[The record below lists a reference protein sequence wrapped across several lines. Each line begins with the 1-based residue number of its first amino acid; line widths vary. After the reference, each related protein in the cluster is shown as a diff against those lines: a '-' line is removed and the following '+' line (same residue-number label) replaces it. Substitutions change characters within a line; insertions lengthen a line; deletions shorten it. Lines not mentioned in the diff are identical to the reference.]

1 MLGESQSS
9 GASALAG
16 MTGRQTA
23 VIGLCALLAMIDGLD
38 TQTIG
43 LVAPAIAS
51 AWHVAPAG
59 FGPVFGS
66 SLFSG
71 MIGAFLLGQAA
82 DRFGRKAILTLALLL
97 FAVSSLAT
105 PLTQTLRAL
114 LAVRLVTGFGLGG
127 AIPIIIAITSEAAP
141 RALRLNIVSLMYCGF
156 PLGSMGGSLA
166 AARMI
171 PSLGWASVFYLGGA
185 IPLVLLVLVAALIP
199 ASRHASHPL
208 AGAGARGP
216 RPTVGALF
224 ADGRA
229 PGTLLLWA
237 ALFLSLLL
245 TVFLVNWLPL
255 VTHEA
260 GLGMAIAVLGVGALN
275 FGGIIGTFLIG
286 WACKRLRSV
295 LPIALSYGLGALAVC
310 AIGLTANS
318 TTLLLGTAFIA
329 GLLTVGSQ
337 MCTIALSASFY
348 ESELRATGVGWA
360 FGVGRIGAVVGPVLG
375 GILIGYGISVPILFL
390 TAGTVSLGAA
400 LAVRAAGH
408 SANRNFPGRLFPAR
422 APQ

>member
-1 MLGESQSS
+1 M
-9 GASALAG
+9 
-16 MTGRQTA
+16 
-23 VIGLCALLAMIDGLD
+23 IGLCALMAMVDGLD

-51 AWHVAPAG
+51 AWHVAPAD

-82 DRFGRKAILTLALLL
+82 DRFGRKAVLTVAMLL
-97 FAVSSLAT
+97 FALSSLAT
-105 PLTQTLRAL
+105 PLTHTLPAL
-114 LAVRLVTGFGLGG
+114 LEVRLVTGFGLGG
-127 AIPIIIAITSEAAP
+127 AIPIIIAVTSEAAP

-156 PLGSMGGSLA
+156 PLGSMIGSLA

-185 IPLVLLVLVAALIP
+185 IPLLLLVLVVALIP
-199 ASRHASHPL
+199 ASRNAPRTPASAP
-208 AGAGARGP
+208 GP

-245 TVFLVNWLPL
+245 TVFLVNWMPL
-255 VTHEA
+255 VTRRA
-260 GLGMAIAVLGVGALN
+260 GLSIAVAVLGVGALN
-275 FGGIIGTFLIG
+275 FGGIVGTFLIG
-286 WACKRLRSV
+286 WVCKRMGSV
-295 LPIALSYGLGALAVC
+295 IPIALSYALGTLAVC
-310 AIGLTANS
+310 AIGFAADS
-318 TTLLLGTAFIA
+318 KMLLLGTAFIA

-375 GILIGYGISVPILFL
+375 GILIGYGVSIPALFL
-390 TAGTVSLGAA
+390 TAGAVSLGAA
-400 LAVRAAGH
+400 LAVLAAGQ
-408 SANRNFPGRLFPAR
+408 SANRNFPGRLFVAAGPK
-422 APQ
+422 

>member
-1 MLGESQSS
+1 
-9 GASALAG
+9 
-16 MTGRQTA
+16 MTGRQVA
-23 VIGLCALLAMIDGLD
+23 VIVLCALMAMIDGLD

-43 LVAPAIAS
+43 LVAPAIA
-51 AWHVAPAG
+51 ADWHVAPAA

-71 MIGAFLLGQAA
+71 MIGALVLGQAA
-82 DRFGRKAILTLALLL
+82 DRFGRKIVLTLAMLL

-105 PLTQTLRAL
+105 PLTQTLHAL
-114 LAVRLVTGFGLGG
+114 LAVRLITGFGLGG
-127 AIPIIIAITSEAAP
+127 AIPIIIALTSEAAP
-141 RALRLNIVSLMYCGF
+141 PGLRLNIVSLMYCGF

-171 PSLGWASVFYLGGA
+171 PTLGWPSVFYLGGA
-185 IPLVLLVLVAALIP
+185 IPLGLLVLVAILVP
-199 ASRHASHPL
+199 ASRAAPLPRASAP
-208 AGAGARGP
+208 AP

-224 ADGRA
+224 LDGRA
-229 PGTLLLWA
+229 PGTLLLWG

-245 TVFLVNWLPL
+245 TVFLVNWMPL
-255 VTHEA
+255 VTRQA
-260 GLGMAIAVLGVGALN
+260 GLSIAVAVLGVGALN
-275 FGGIIGTFLIG
+275 FGGIVGTFLIG

-295 LPIALSYGLGALAVC
+295 LPIALSYALGALAVC
-310 AIGLTANS
+310 AIGFVADS
-318 TTLLLGTAFIA
+318 RTLLLGTAFVA

-375 GILIGYGISVPILFL
+375 GILIGYGISIPTLFL
-390 TAGTVSLGAA
+390 TAGAAALGAA
-400 LAVRAAGH
+400 LAVLAAGQ
-408 SANRNFPGRLFPAR
+408 SANRNFPGRLFVAR
-422 APQ
+422 APR

>member
-1 MLGESQSS
+1 MSQSTGSS

-16 MTGRQTA
+16 MTGRQAA
-23 VIGLCALLAMIDGLD
+23 VIGLCALMAMIDGLD

-51 AWHVAPAG
+51 DWHVAPAA

-71 MIGAFLLGQAA
+71 MIGALLLGQAA
-82 DRFGRKAILTLALLL
+82 DRFGRKAVLASAILL
-97 FAVSSLAT
+97 FAVSSLVT
-105 PLTQTLRAL
+105 PLTQTLDAL

-127 AIPIIIAITSEAAP
+127 SIPIIIAITSEAAP

-185 IPLVLLVLVAALIP
+185 IPLLLLVLVVLLIP
-199 ASRHASHPL
+199 ASRKASPPS
-208 AGAGARGP
+208 ASAPGP

-229 PGTLLLWA
+229 AGTLLLWA

-245 TVFLVNWLPL
+245 TVFLVNWMPL
-255 VTHEA
+255 VTHQA
-260 GLGMAIAVLGVGALN
+260 GLSIAIAVLGVGMLN
-275 FGGIIGTFLIG
+275 FGGIVGTFLIG

-295 LPIALSYGLGALAVC
+295 LPIALSYALGALAVC
-310 AIGLTANS
+310 AIGLAANS

-375 GILIGYGISVPILFL
+375 GILIGDGISTPALFL
-390 TAGTVSLGAA
+390 TAGAISLGAA
-400 LAVRAAGH
+400 LAVQAAGQT
-408 SANRNFPGRLFPAR
+408 ANRNFPGRLFVAR
-422 APQ
+422 APR